1 MYVYVYGWV
10 HVCVLFCIGMPM
22 GGGRAAAGLAII
34 HVRMYICNI
43 HIHNYIYI
51 YNIIYR
57 CVYACMRVGRYR

>member
-1 MYVYVYGWV
+1 M
-10 HVCVLFCIGMPM
+10 LFCIGMPM
-22 GGGRAAAGLAII
+22 GGGRPAAGLAII

-51 YNIIYR
+51 YNILYR